1 MKAAE
6 IKDPLMTKIPQR
18 TVERFFRYCQFL
30 HTRLE
35 TGAEF
40 VFSRELAAAVGVSP
54 EQVRRDLMNFKLKG
68 TPQRGY
74 KLQEFLDE
82 LYAHLESSSL
92 TKMVLVGVGNLGKA
106 ILSYFLKRRPNLSI
120 VAAFDLDPEKTGRV
134 YSGCHVHHSAQL
146 EKIVN
151 KEKAAVGIITVPAAS
166 AQEAADALVRAGVR
180 GIVNFAPAQIK
191 VPAGIFLEQ
200 LDITLSIEKAAYF
213 ARRIKLSKELK

>member
-1 MKAAE
+1 MNR
-6 IKDPLMTKIPQR
+6 IPQR

-35 TGAEF
+35 AGSDF

-74 KLQEFLDE
+74 PIKEFMTE
-82 LYAHLESSSL
+82 LYSHLESSTL

-120 VAAFDLDPEKTGRV
+120 VAAFDQDPEKTNRV
-134 YSGCHVHHSAQL
+134 YSGCQVHHIGQL
-146 EKIVN
+146 EKIVA
-151 KEKAAVGIITVPAAS
+151 KEKAAVGIITVPASS
-166 AQEAADALVRAGVR
+166 AQEAADILVKSGVR
-180 GIVNFAPAQIK
+180 GIVNFAPAQLK
-191 VPAGIFLEQ
+191 LPQGIFLEQ

-213 ARRIKLSKELK
+213 ARKNSQKEQLR